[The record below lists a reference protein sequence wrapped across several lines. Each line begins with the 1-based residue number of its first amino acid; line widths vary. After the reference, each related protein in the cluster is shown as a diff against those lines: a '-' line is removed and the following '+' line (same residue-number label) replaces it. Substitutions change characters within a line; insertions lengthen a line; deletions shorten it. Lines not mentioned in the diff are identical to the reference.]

1 MKYLEGGWG
10 SPCTR
15 EAPATSMTAMNQL
28 GTSTCGGD
36 IKRLEVLVV
45 EAKDVD
51 LGWVLAE

>member
-1 MKYLEGGWG
+1 MEGGWG